1 MPFAPPASASSRAVD
16 ASGAARTG
24 RPGGLL
30 RAASLVVVVALV
42 VAGCSTAKHQSAV
55 ATGTTASSSGTN
67 AAPAGLER
75 FYGQQL
81 DWTTCGTF
89 ECAKATVPVDWSA
102 PDGAVIQLALE
113 RQRATGGT
121 AVGSLLINPGGPG
134 ASGVDA
140 LKSVA
145 LERISKDV
153 LAKYDV
159 VGFDPRGVS
168 RSARVTCT
176 DSKALDSIVSADPD
190 YTTPAGIDAVEQT
203 YAAFGAACLAKT
215 GDLLGHVDTVSAVKD
230 MDVLRA
236 ALGDEKLTYLG
247 YSYGTQLGATYAALF
262 PERVGRLVLDGA
274 LDPTL
279 TYDQT
284 AIGQAKGFESALRA
298 YVTDCQAGK
307 GCPLTGSV
315 DEGLAQIK
323 NLLDRARAK
332 PLATNQAGRRLTGS
346 LAFTGIALPLYSS
359 SSWSY
364 LTAALTKALQSDDG
378 SGLLSLADSYYERS
392 PDGTYANNSTEA
404 FWAIGCLDDQ
414 PSADPSDMAASA
426 AAIQAAAP
434 TVGYYFAYGA
444 VICAKWPVPK
454 VGPLDSYAAKGAA
467 PILVVGTTNDPAT
480 PYAWAQSLSKLL
492 SSGVLLTYKGEGHT
506 AYGVANACLNGAVD
520 AYLLDGT
527 VPADGT
533 RC

>member
-1 MPFAPPASASSRAVD
+1 M
-16 ASGAARTG
+16 
-24 RPGGLL
+24 L

-55 ATGTTASSSGTN
+55 PTGTTASSSGTN

-81 DWTTCGTF
+81 DWTTCDKF

-176 DSKALDSIVSADPD
+176 DGKALDSIVSADPD

-215 GDLLGHVDTVSAVKD
+215 GDLLGHVDTVSAAKD

-284 AIGQAKGFESALRA
+284 AVGQAKGFESALRA

>member
-1 MPFAPPASASSRAVD
+1 MPFALPASASSRAVD
-16 ASGAARTG
+16 ASCAARPG

-55 ATGTTASSSGTN
+55 PTGTTASSSGTN

-81 DWTTCGTF
+81 DWTTCDKF

-215 GDLLGHVDTVSAVKD
+215 GDLLGHVDTVSAAKD

>member
-1 MPFAPPASASSRAVD
+1 VPFALPASAASRAVGPSS
-16 ASGAARTG
+16 AVSAR
-24 RPGGLL
+24 RGGLL
-30 RAASLVVVVALV
+30 RAATLVAVVALV

-55 ATGTTASSSGTN
+55 PTGAAASSSGSTT
-67 AAPAGLER
+67 APAGLER

-81 DWTTCGTF
+81 DWTTCGKF

-113 RQRATGGT
+113 RQRATGGK
-121 AVGSLLINPGGPG
+121 AIGSLLVNPGGPG

-140 LKSVA
+140 LESVA
-145 LERISKDV
+145 LERISPSV

-168 RSARVTCT
+168 RSAPVTCADNKT
-176 DSKALDSIVSADPD
+176 LDSIVSADPD
-190 YTTPAGIDAVEQT
+190 YSSPAGISAVEQT
-203 YAAFGAACLAKT
+203 YADFGASCLANT
-215 GDLLGHVDTVSAVKD
+215 GELLGHVDTVSAAKD

-236 ALGDEKLTYLG
+236 ALGDDKLSYLG

-279 TYDQT
+279 TYDET
-284 AIGQAKGFESALRA
+284 SIGQAKGFESALRA

-315 DEGLAQIK
+315 DDGLAQIK
-323 NLLDRARAK
+323 GLLDRARAK
-332 PLATNQAGRRLTGS
+332 PLTTDQPGRRLTGS
-346 LAFTGIALPLYSS
+346 LAFTGIAFPLYSS
-359 SSWSY
+359 SYWSF
-364 LTAALTKALQSDDG
+364 LTSALTKALQSNDG
-378 SGLLSLADSYYERS
+378 SGLLGLADAYYERS

-404 FWAIGCLDDQ
+404 FWAIGCVDDR
-414 PSADPSDMAASA
+414 PSTDPADMQASA

-434 TVGYYFAYGA
+434 TVGYFFAYGA
-444 VICAKWPVPK
+444 VICAKWPVPE

-506 AYGVANACLNGAVD
+506 AYGVANDCLNGAVD

>member
-1 MPFAPPASASSRAVD
+1 MPFALPATPPARAV
-16 ASGAARTG
+16 RVG
-24 RPGGLL
+24 RRGGLL
-30 RAASLVVVVALV
+30 RAASLIAAVALV
-42 VAGCSTAKHQSAV
+42 AAGCSTPKHQTEV
-55 ATGTTASSSGTN
+55 PTGTASSGAS
-67 AAPAGLER
+67 AASAGLER

-81 DWTTCGTF
+81 DWTACGKL

-102 PDGAVIQLALE
+102 PDGAVIELALE
-113 RQRATGGT
+113 RSRATGGT
-121 AVGSLLINPGGPG
+121 AVGSLLVNPGGPG

-140 LKSVA
+140 LESVA
-145 LERISKDV
+145 LQRISADV

-168 RSARVTCT
+168 RSAPVTCA
-176 DSKALDSIVSADPD
+176 DSKTLDAITSADPD
-190 YTTPAGIDAVEQT
+190 YSTPAGIDAVEQT
-203 YAAFGAACLAKT
+203 YADFGAACLAQT
-215 GDLLGHVDTVSAVKD
+215 GDLLGHVDTVSAAKD

-279 TYDQT
+279 SYDET

-307 GCPLTGSV
+307 ACPLTGSV
-315 DEGLAQIK
+315 DDGMQQIK
-323 NLLDRARAK
+323 HLLDRARTK
-332 PLATNQAGRRLTGS
+332 PLTTDQAGRRLTGS
-346 LAFTGIALPLYSS
+346 LAFTGIALPLYSIS
-359 SSWSY
+359 YWSY

-378 SGLLSLADSYYERS
+378 SGLLSLADTYYERS

-414 PSADPSDMAASA
+414 PSSDLADMQASA

-434 TVGYYFAYGA
+434 TVGYFFAYGA
-444 VICAKWPVPK
+444 VICARWPVPE

-527 VPADGT
+527 VPKDDT

>member
-1 MPFAPPASASSRAVD
+1 VRV
-16 ASGAARTG
+16 G
-24 RPGGLL
+24 RRGGLL
-30 RAASLVVVVALV
+30 RAASVVAAVAVALV
-42 VAGCSTAKHQSAV
+42 VAGCSTPKHQTEVPTS
-55 ATGTTASSSGTN
+55 ASSSGTSG
-67 AAPAGLER
+67 APAGLER

-81 DWTTCGTF
+81 DWTTCGKL

-121 AVGSLLINPGGPG
+121 AVGSLLVNPGGPG

-140 LKSVA
+140 LESVA
-145 LERISKDV
+145 LERISAGV

-168 RSARVTCT
+168 RSAPVTCA
-176 DSKALDSIVSADPD
+176 DSKTLDAIVSADPD
-190 YTTPAGIDAVEQT
+190 YSTTAGIDAVEQT
-203 YAAFGAACLAKT
+203 YADFGAACLAQT
-215 GDLLGHVDTVSAVKD
+215 GALLGHVDTVSAAKD

-262 PERVGRLVLDGA
+262 PARVGRLVLDGA

-279 TYDQT
+279 SYDET

-307 GCPLTGSV
+307 ACPLTGSV
-315 DEGLAQIK
+315 DDGLQQIK

-332 PLATNQAGRRLTGS
+332 PLTTDQAGRRLTGS

-359 SSWSY
+359 SYWTY

-378 SGLLSLADSYYERS
+378 SGLLSLADTYYERS

-414 PSADPSDMAASA
+414 PSSDLADMRASA
-426 AAIQAAAP
+426 AAIEKAAP

-444 VICAKWPVPK
+444 VICAKWPVPE

-467 PILVVGTTNDPAT
+467 PIVVVGTTNDPAT

>member
-1 MPFAPPASASSRAVD
+1 MPFALPASASSRAVD
-16 ASGAARTG
+16 ASCAARPG

-55 ATGTTASSSGTN
+55 PTGTTASSSGTN

-81 DWTTCGTF
+81 DWTTCGKF

-215 GDLLGHVDTVSAVKD
+215 GDLLGHVDTVSAAKD

-284 AIGQAKGFESALRA
+284 AGGQAKGFESALRA

-307 GCPLTGSV
+307 GCPLTGAV

-444 VICAKWPVPK
+444 VICAKWPAPK

>member
-1 MPFAPPASASSRAVD
+1 MPFAPPASARSRAVGP
-16 ASGAARTG
+16 SGAARVG
-24 RPGGLL
+24 RRRGLL
-30 RAASLVVVVALV
+30 RAASLVAVVALV
-42 VAGCSTAKHQSAV
+42 AAGCSTAKHQTEV
-55 ATGTTASSSGTN
+55 PTGAAASSGTST
-67 AAPAGLER
+67 APAGLER

-81 DWTTCGTF
+81 DWTTCGKF

-102 PDGAVIQLALE
+102 PDGDVIQLALE
-113 RQRATGGT
+113 RQKATSGT
-121 AVGSLLINPGGPG
+121 AVGSLLVNPGGPG

-140 LKSVA
+140 LESVA
-145 LERISKDV
+145 LERISKSV

-168 RSARVTCT
+168 RSAPVTCSDPKT
-176 DSKALDSIVSADPD
+176 LDSIVSADPD
-190 YTTPAGIDAVEQT
+190 YSTPAGIAAVEQT
-203 YAAFGAACLAKT
+203 YADFGSACLAKT
-215 GDLLGHVDTVSAVKD
+215 GPLLGHVDTISAAKD

-236 ALGDEKLTYLG
+236 ALGDDKLTYLG

-279 TYDQT
+279 TYDET
-284 AIGQAKGFESALRA
+284 SIGQAKGFESALRA

-315 DEGLAQIK
+315 DNGLAQIK
-323 NLLDRARAK
+323 TLLDHARAK
-332 PLATNQAGRRLTGS
+332 PLTTDQPGRRLTGS

-359 SSWSY
+359 SYWTY

-378 SGLLSLADSYYERS
+378 SGLLSLADTYYERS

-414 PSADPSDMAASA
+414 PSADVADMQASA

-444 VICAKWPVPK
+444 VICAKWPVPE
-454 VGPLDSYAAKGAA
+454 VGPLSSYAAKGAA

-506 AYGVANACLNGAVD
+506 AYGVANDCLNGAVD

>member
-1 MPFAPPASASSRAVD
+1 VPFALPATPPARAV
-16 ASGAARTG
+16 RVG
-24 RPGGLL
+24 RRGGLL
-30 RAASLVVVVALV
+30 RAASLIAVVALV
-42 VAGCSTAKHQSAV
+42 AAGCSTPKHQSEV
-55 ATGTTASSSGTN
+55 PTGTASSGAS
-67 AAPAGLER
+67 AALAGLER

-81 DWTTCGTF
+81 DWTACGKL

-113 RQRATGGT
+113 RSRATGGT
-121 AVGSLLINPGGPG
+121 AVGSLLVNPGGPG

-140 LKSVA
+140 LESVA
-145 LERISKDV
+145 LQRISADV

-168 RSARVTCT
+168 RSAPVTCA
-176 DSKALDSIVSADPD
+176 DSTTLDSIVSTDPD
-190 YTTPAGIDAVEQT
+190 YSTPAGIDAVEQT
-203 YAAFGAACLAKT
+203 YAAFGAACLAQT
-215 GDLLGHVDTVSAVKD
+215 GDLLGHVDTVSAAKD

-279 TYDQT
+279 SYDET

-307 GCPLTGSV
+307 ACQLTGSV
-315 DEGLAQIK
+315 DNGLAQIK

-332 PLATNQAGRRLTGS
+332 PLTTDQAGRRLTGS
-346 LAFTGIALPLYSS
+346 LAFTGIALPLYSIS
-359 SSWSY
+359 YWSY

-378 SGLLSLADSYYERS
+378 SGLLSLADTYYERS
-392 PDGTYANNSTEA
+392 PDGMYANNSTEA
-404 FWAIGCLDDQ
+404 FWAIGCVDDQ
-414 PSADPSDMAASA
+414 PSSDLADMQASA

-434 TVGYYFAYGA
+434 TVGCPRSALSTRTQRRA
-444 VICAKWPVPK
+444 RHRSSSSARP
-454 VGPLDSYAAKGAA
+454 
-467 PILVVGTTNDPAT
+467 TTPRRPT
-480 PYAWAQSLSKLL
+480 P
-492 SSGVLLTYKGEGHT
+492 GHSHCRSCSRR
-506 AYGVANACLNGAVD
+506 ASC
-520 AYLLDGT
+520 
-527 VPADGT
+527 
-533 RC
+533 

>member
-1 MPFAPPASASSRAVD
+1 MPFALPAPASRRAADPSSA
-16 ASGAARTG
+16 G
-24 RPGGLL
+24 RVGPRRGVL
-30 RAASLVVVVALV
+30 RAASLVAVVALV

-55 ATGTTASSSGTN
+55 PTAAAATSSGPT
-67 AAPAGLER
+67 AATAGLER

-81 DWTTCGTF
+81 DWTTCGKF

-102 PDGAVIQLALE
+102 PDGDVIQLALE

-121 AVGSLLINPGGPG
+121 AVGSLLVNPGGPG

-140 LKSVA
+140 LESVA
-145 LERISKDV
+145 LERISASV

-159 VGFDPRGVS
+159 VGFDPRGVA
-168 RSARVTCT
+168 RSAPVTCA
-176 DSKALDSIVSADPD
+176 DSTTLDSIVSADPD
-190 YTTPAGIDAVEQT
+190 YSTPAGIDAVEQT
-203 YAAFGAACLAKT
+203 FAAFGAACLANT
-215 GDLLGHVDTVSAVKD
+215 GPLLGHVDTVSAAKD

-236 ALGDEKLTYLG
+236 ALGDDKLTYLG

-279 TYDQT
+279 TYDET
-284 AIGQAKGFESALRA
+284 SIGQAKGFESALRA

-315 DEGLAQIK
+315 DDGLAQIK
-323 NLLDRARAK
+323 ALLDRARAK
-332 PLATNQAGRRLTGS
+332 PLTTDQAGRRLTGS

-359 SSWSY
+359 SYWTY
-364 LTAALTKALQSDDG
+364 LTAALTTALQSGDG
-378 SGLLSLADSYYERS
+378 SGLLSLADTYYERS

-404 FWAIGCLDDQ
+404 FWSIGCVDDQ
-414 PSADPSDMAASA
+414 PSADPADMAASA

-434 TVGYYFAYGA
+434 TVGYFFAYGA
-444 VICAKWPVPK
+444 VICAKWPVPE
-454 VGPLDSYAAKGAA
+454 VGPLDSYAAEGAA

-480 PYAWAQSLSKLL
+480 PYAWAESLSKLL

-506 AYGVANACLNGAVD
+506 AYGVANDCLNGAVD